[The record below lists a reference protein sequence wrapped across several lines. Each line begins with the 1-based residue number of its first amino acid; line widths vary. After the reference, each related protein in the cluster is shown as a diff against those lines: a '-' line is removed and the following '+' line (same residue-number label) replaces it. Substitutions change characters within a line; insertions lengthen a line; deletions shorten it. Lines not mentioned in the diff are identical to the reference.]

1 MSSGDVMVSSGVE
14 NGAAASG
21 GDDKKDVIY
30 PKTFSGMPFGE
41 VNHFVNADGNYL
53 FSRYWKPEKEI
64 KALVFHV
71 HGYAEH
77 CGRSKELAKKLMEI
91 GVFSF
96 AHDHYAHGESQGLRC
111 HVMDYTILIR
121 DIRQHIDLI
130 RPEYP
135 DLPIFLYGHSMG
147 GGLSVLTAHERP
159 NYFRGI
165 LLSAPYITPS
175 PDTATPFKVFLAQV
189 IASVAP
195 KLRIGKLNS
204 EFLSRDQKQID
215 EDMNDPLNDHD
226 GLRAG
231 FAMQFLAM
239 SDKLKKI
246 LPSLDIPIFAA
257 HSEADAICDIGG
269 TKLLIEVCNSKDKTF
284 KIYKDCMH
292 MLEHETPEFVEEY
305 FAEVLKWIK
314 ERI

>member
-135 DLPIFLYGHSMG
+135 DLPIFLYGHSM
-147 GGLSVLTAHERP
+147 
-159 NYFRGI
+159 
-165 LLSAPYITPS
+165 
-175 PDTATPFKVFLAQV
+175 VFLAQV